1 MSLKGN
7 LIIIATDDQATFYL
21 LNLNWLNDSFLKGI
35 RMLDKNHQ
43 NKNLNKTLIIKG
55 VHPTVDI
62 NDQEIAD
69 QLKEQG
75 HWPGPLEIMYPKQ
88 NQDRLHSMS
97 HRASVHSPSVFQMPE
112 GWSYSTA
119 KAKLCAQNV
128 ETTH

>member
-43 NKNLNKTLIIKG
+43 NKNLNKNLIIKG

-75 HWPGPLEIMYPKQ
+75 H
-88 NQDRLHSMS
+88 
-97 HRASVHSPSVFQMPE
+97 
-112 GWSYSTA
+112 
-119 KAKLCAQNV
+119 
-128 ETTH
+128 

>member
-75 HWPGPLEIMYPKQ
+75 H
-88 NQDRLHSMS
+88 
-97 HRASVHSPSVFQMPE
+97 
-112 GWSYSTA
+112 
-119 KAKLCAQNV
+119 
-128 ETTH
+128 